1 MKYSVLD
8 LCPVNEGENAAQAL
22 QNAISLAQHVENLGF
37 PRIWYAEHHNLQG
50 IASAA
55 TSIIMGQ
62 VLAKTTK
69 IVVGAGGVMLPNH
82 SPLVIA
88 EQFGTL
94 EALFPGRVE
103 LGLGRAPGTD
113 QLTAHALR
121 RHLDGNSDNFPSDVV
136 ELLNYFND
144 DKCALKVQAVP
155 GSGSHI
161 PVWIL
166 GSSLFGA
173 QLAAALGLPYA
184 FASHFA
190 PVELMRAL
198 FVYREQFKPS
208 DFLPKPIAM
217 AALNVVVAQTD
228 EEAKYLF
235 SSQQQ
240 AFANLRTGNAGKL
253 PAPVMHYTENL
264 NPQLQAMLSQSLSC
278 SIIGSVATVREKLR
292 QFENDVSADQYI
304 ITSMIYDHEKRKNS
318 FTLFADVLSNA

>member
-8 LCPVNEGENAAQAL
+8 LCPVIEGENAAQAL
-22 QNAISLAQHVENLGF
+22 QKAISLAQHVENLGF
-37 PRIWYAEHHNLQG
+37 PRIWYAEHHNLKG

-55 TSIIMGQ
+55 TSVIIGQ
-62 VLAKTTK
+62 VLAKTKK
-69 IVVGAGGVMLPNH
+69 ILVGAGGVMLPNH
-82 SPLVIA
+82 APLVIA

-94 EALFPGRVE
+94 EALYPGRVE

-121 RHLDGNSDNFPSDVV
+121 RHLDGNSNNFPSDVV
-136 ELLNYFND
+136 ELLNYFHD
-144 DKCALKVQAVP
+144 DKSALKVQAVP

-190 PVELMRAL
+190 PAELRRAL
-198 FVYREQFKPS
+198 STYREQFKPS
-208 DFLPKPIAM
+208 EFLSKPNAM
-217 AALNVVVAQTD
+217 AALNIVVAPTD
-228 EEAKYLF
+228 EEAKFLF

-240 AFANLRTGNAGKL
+240 AFVNLRTGHPGKL
-253 PAPVMHYTENL
+253 PAPRANYSENL
-264 NPQLQAMLSQSLSC
+264 NPQLQTMLSQSLSC
-278 SIIGSVATVREKLR
+278 SIIGTVATVREQLR
-292 QFENDVSADQYI
+292 QFENDVCADEYI
-304 ITSMIYDHEKRKNS
+304 ITSMIYDHEKRKTS
-318 FTLFADVLSNA
+318 FTLFADMLSND